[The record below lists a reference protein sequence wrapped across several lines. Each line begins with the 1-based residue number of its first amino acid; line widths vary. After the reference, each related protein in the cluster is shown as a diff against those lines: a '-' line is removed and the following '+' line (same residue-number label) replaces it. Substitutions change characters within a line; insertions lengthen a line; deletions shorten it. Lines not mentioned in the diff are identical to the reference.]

1 MFLRRLFTLSLSYS
15 HFLTFS
21 LTLILLINFS
31 LILLLNRSL
40 TISLTLY
47 LTHYLPHSLSNSLT
61 NSHAGGVAR
70 RAVTPY
76 GNDTIIWP
84 GSEPPPEPAESWRK
98 VKDPRRSDGTSMWVG
113 VATNEVG

>member
-1 MFLRRLFTLSLSYS
+1 MQNKHAGALAHTDTDRQIPAPPDSRT
-15 HFLTFS
+15 
-21 LTLILLINFS
+21 
-31 LILLLNRSL
+31 R
-40 TISLTLY
+40 
-47 LTHYLPHSLSNSLT
+47 THTHTPSLSNSLT